1 MRKKLAWKEKWRT
14 SSGGTST
21 GACTESQTVG
31 AIPLHILESEESALV
46 VVPHCH
52 RGMRE
57 VKCHPPDTVHFL
69 LLLQLQREMLFK
81 LPESWKL
88 HDNGL
93 LSISGKVFWVRIIKP
108 WEPPKVSPVNLFQ
121 NRSKIRDRRQT
132 KTGSRQSVK
141 PNLSTSE
148 PRSAESINEICILKL
163 TNYCAWFIS
172 QNRKINT
179 LK

>member
-31 AIPLHILESEESALV
+31 AIHVANVFPLHILETEESALV

-81 LPESWKL
+81 LPESWRL

-121 NRSKIRDRRQT
+121 NRSMIRDRRQI

-141 PNLSTSE
+141 TNLSTCE
-148 PRSAESINEICILKL
+148 PRTAESINEIFV
-163 TNYCAWFIS
+163 Y
-172 QNRKINT
+172 
-179 LK
+179 